1 MTWCCLPTGQFK
13 KYILHVMMMKNSSYW
28 WYFLDL
34 LQISSNSDTHPLA
47 EENQSSKEKSKI
59 QGVPASIGARTI
71 FKHIFVEKKQ
81 KRSKQLSHTFIFQEP
96 PLTLKGRTTCKRND
110 RWKKKMWNGTGRE
123 IKREQDKGVEDNEQ
137 SQDYTNQK

>member
-1 MTWCCLPTGQFK
+1 MTWCCLPIGQFK

-47 EENQSSKEKSKI
+47 PPTTTTQHSGMKISLLRKKAKI
-59 QGVPASIGARTI
+59 QGVPASVGARTI
-71 FKHIFVEKKQ
+71 FKHTFVEKRQ

-96 PLTLKGRTTCKRND
+96 PLTLKDRTTCKRND
-110 RWKKKMWNGTGRE
+110 RWKKRCGMELGGRLKE
-123 IKREQDKGVEDNEQ
+123 SKTRE
-137 SQDYTNQK
+137 